1 MKKFCIMMVLLLSGL
16 MSTYAQSVTPLK
28 INDLHI
34 TREVLKNI
42 DGGTHS
48 VLTITNNGKQ
58 TLPATGWSI
67 FFNSRPMNVIGTDT
81 ISARISHVNGD
92 LFRLVPLKGFAGI
105 KAGSSVKIN
114 VLSTEVKNIT
124 DLSSGF
130 YLVWDK
136 APSKGYNINNTDIHL
151 LEQAEKTEIEV
162 AAHAF
167 GQNKLVRDIPLDQL
181 PKIFP
186 TPVSYK
192 QGAGIFKLMPEVT
205 IVANDEFAKE
215 AAFFAAELQAIFG
228 KKPALVKAGIKN
240 SIVLVKGKVR
250 GPESYKLSVTPDKIS
265 ITADDSAGAFY
276 GIQSLKLLFPSG
288 SWGTIQ
294 KEIAIPAV
302 EIEDAPRFG
311 FRGFM
316 MDVGRNFQS
325 KKQVLKALDVMALY
339 KMNVLHFH
347 VTEDE
352 GWRLE
357 IPGLPELTDVGSK
370 RGHTVDDEN
379 NILPSYGS
387 GADTGVNSGSGFYTR
402 SEFIEILKYATARH
416 IRVIPEIETPGHAR
430 AAIKSMDARYTRLMK
445 LGKKQEA
452 SQYLLRDLDDKS
464 QYESVQGFKDNV
476 INVAVPSVYT
486 FLEKVVDEM
495 RSMYTDADAPLA
507 TIHFGGDEVPAGVWE
522 RSPAVASL
530 LKKETSIKGT
540 DEMWYYYFSK
550 VNAML
555 KAKKLYL
562 SGWEE
567 IGLRKALVNGEK
579 KMLLDDRFSKEN
591 FHADV
596 WNNLKGNEDLAYKL
610 ANAGYK
616 VVLTCVTNL
625 YLDLAANKS
634 FNETGQ
640 YWGGYV
646 GIDKP
651 YYFVPF
657 DLFKNLKEDE
667 NGNPID
673 KKALGGK
680 TSLTEFGKSN
690 IIGIQSPLWS
700 EIIKTPER
708 FEYMLLPKLFGVA
721 ERAWAK
727 DPEWATETDPAKSN
741 IAYTQVW
748 SEFLN
753 IVGKRELPRLDHYSG
768 GYSYRI
774 PTPGAIVENGQV
786 IANVQFPG
794 FVIRYT
800 TDGSEPTINS
810 TMYTAPLN
818 SKGTIQL
825 KVFNAEGRSGRT
837 VKIEN
842 GR

>member
-1 MKKFCIMMVLLLSGL
+1 MTLLFSSVLNI
-16 MSTYAQSVTPLK
+16 YAQSVTPF
-28 INDLHI
+28 NVGDLHI
-34 TREVLKNI
+34 TREVINNI
-42 DGGTHS
+42 DEGTRS
-48 VLTITNNGKQ
+48 VLIISNNGKQ

-67 FFNSRPMNVIGTDT
+67 FFNSRPMNVAGGDT
-81 ISARISHVNGD
+81 LFAKINHVNGD

-136 APSKGYNINNTDIHL
+136 APAKGYNISLTNINPA
-151 LEQAEKTEIEV
+151 EQVEKTELEI

-167 GQNKLVRDIPLDQL
+167 GQNKLIKDIPLDQL

-192 QGAGIFKLMPEVT
+192 ERQGIFKLGPEVS
-205 IVANDEFAKE
+205 IHADNAFIKE
-215 AAFFAAELQAIFG
+215 AAFFAGELQAILG
-228 KKPALVKAGIKN
+228 KKPSLGKSAAKN
-240 SIVLVKGKVR
+240 AIILEKGSNMVL
-250 GPESYKLSVTPDKIS
+250 ESYKLSVTPENIS
-265 ITADDSAGAFY
+265 ITAADPAGVFY
-276 GIQSLKLLFPSG
+276 GIQSLKMLFPSG
-288 SWGTIQ
+288 SWKSVQ

-325 KKQVLKALDVMALY
+325 KKQVFKTLDVMALY

-357 IPGLPELTDVGSK
+357 IPGLPELTAVGSK
-370 RGHTVDDEN
+370 RGHTIGDEN

-452 SQYLLRDLDDKS
+452 AQYLLRDLDDKS

-476 INVAVPSVYT
+476 INVALPSVYT

-495 RSMYTDADAPLA
+495 RSMYADANAPLA

-522 RSPAVASL
+522 KSPAVASL
-530 LKKETSIKGT
+530 LKKETSIKGA
-540 DEMWYYYFSK
+540 DEMWYYYFNK

-567 IGLRKALVNGEK
+567 IGLRKTLINGEK
-579 KMLLDDRFSKEN
+579 KMILDDRFSKEN

-651 YYFVPF
+651 YYFVPY

-673 KKALGGK
+673 KKALEGK

-690 IIGIQSPLWS
+690 IVGIQSPLWS

-727 DPEWATETDPAKSN
+727 DPEWATETDATKSN
-741 IAYTQVW
+741 VAYTQVW

-753 IVGKRELPRLDHYSG
+753 IVGKRELPRLDHYAG

-774 PTPGAIVENGQV
+774 PTPGIVKENGQI

-800 TDGSEPTINS
+800 TDGTEPTANS
-810 TMYTAPLN
+810 SIYTAPLN
-818 SKGTIQL
+818 SKGTVQL
-825 KVFNAEGRSGRT
+825 KAFNAEGRAGRT
-837 VKIEN
+837 VMIEN
-842 GR
+842 SY

>member
-1 MKKFCIMMVLLLSGL
+1 MLLLS
-16 MSTYAQSVTPLK
+16 SFSNTYAQSVPFK
-28 INDLHI
+28 VGDLHI
-34 TREVLKNI
+34 TREVVTNVNE
-42 DGGTHS
+42 GTHS

-58 TLPATGWSI
+58 RLPATGWTI
-67 FFNSRPMNVIGTDT
+67 YFNSRPVHVTGADT
-81 ISARISHVNGD
+81 LKAKIKHINGD
-92 LFRLVPLKGFAGI
+92 LFRLAPLKGFI
-105 KAGSSVKIN
+105 ELKAGSSAKIN
-114 VLSTEVKNIT
+114 VVSTTVKNIT

-130 YLVWDK
+130 YLVWDN
-136 APSKGYNINNTDIHL
+136 APSKGYNISLTNISPA
-151 LEQAEKTEIEV
+151 EQVEKTEIEI

-167 GQNKLVRDIPLDQL
+167 VQNKLVKDIPSNQL

-192 QGAGIFKLMPEVT
+192 EGQGIYKLLPEVT
-205 IVANDEFAKE
+205 IVADNAFAKE
-215 AAFFAAELQAIFG
+215 AALFAGELEAILG
-228 KKPALVKAGIKN
+228 KKPSLGKAGFKN
-240 SIVLVKGKVR
+240 SIVLEKGSAM
-250 GPESYKLSVTPDKIS
+250 GPESYKLSVTPERIL
-265 ITADDSAGAFY
+265 ITATDPSGAFY
-276 GIQSLKLLFPSG
+276 GIQSLKTLFPPIAWG
-288 SWGTIQ
+288 SVQ
-294 KEIAIPAV
+294 KEIAVPAV

-325 KKQVLKALDVMALY
+325 KKQVLKVLDVMALY

-347 VTEDE
+347 LNEDE

-357 IPGLPELTDVGSK
+357 IPDLPELTSVGAQ
-370 RGHTVDDEN
+370 RGHTVNDEN
-379 NILPSYGS
+379 NILPAYGS

-402 SEFIEILKYATARH
+402 SDFIEILRYATARH

-430 AAIKSMDARYTRLMK
+430 AAIKSMDARYARLMK
-445 LGKKQEA
+445 MGKKQEA
-452 SQYLLRDLDDKS
+452 SQYLLRDPQDKS

-476 INVAVPSVYT
+476 INVALPSVYT

-495 RSMYTDADAPLA
+495 CAMYKDANAPLA

-522 RSPAVASL
+522 KSPAVANL
-530 LKKETSIKGT
+530 LKKDTSIQGV
-540 DEMWYYYFSK
+540 DEMWYYYFKK

-555 KAKKLYL
+555 KSKKLYL

-579 KMLLDDRFSKEN
+579 KMVLDHRFSKEN

-657 DLFKNLKEDE
+657 ELFKNQKEDE
-667 NGNPID
+667 RGNPID
-673 KKALGGK
+673 KKTLEGK

-690 IIGIQSPLWS
+690 IVGIQSPLWS

-727 DPEWATETDPAKSN
+727 DPEWATAADLTKSSLTYN
-741 IAYTQVW
+741 QVW

-753 IVGKRELPRLDHYSG
+753 IVGKRELPRLDHYAG
-768 GYSYRI
+768 GYNYRV
-774 PTPGAIVENGQV
+774 PTPGIAIENGKV

-800 TDGSEPTINS
+800 TDGTEPTASS
-810 TMYTAPLN
+810 TLYTAPLDA
-818 SKGTIQL
+818 KGIIHL
-825 KVFNAEGRSGRT
+825 KVFTITGKSGRA
-837 VKIEN
+837 VKIKN
-842 GR
+842 D

>member
-1 MKKFCIMMVLLLSGL
+1 MTLLFSSFLNI
-16 MSTYAQSVTPLK
+16 YAQSVTPVK
-28 INDLHI
+28 ISDLQI
-34 TREVLKNI
+34 TREVINNI
-42 DGGTHS
+42 DEGTRS
-48 VLTITNNGKQ
+48 VLTIANNGKQ
-58 TLPATGWSI
+58 TFPAKGWSI
-67 FFNSRPMNVIGTDT
+67 FFNSRPMNVAGTDT
-81 ISARISHVNGD
+81 LLAKINHVNGD

-130 YLVWDK
+130 YLVWDS
-136 APSKGYNINNTDIHL
+136 APSKGYDIGITNVYPVK
-151 LEQAEKTEIEV
+151 QVEKTEIEV
-162 AAHAF
+162 AANAF
-167 GQNKLVRDIPLDQL
+167 GQNKLIRDIPLDQL

-192 QGAGIFKLMPEVT
+192 ERQGIFKLTPEVT

-215 AAFFAAELQAIFG
+215 AAFFSGELLAIVG
-228 KKPALVKAGIKN
+228 KKPALVKASAKN

-250 GPESYKLSVTPDKIS
+250 GPESYKLSVTPDEIL
-265 ITADDSAGAFY
+265 ITADDPAGAFY
-276 GIQSLKLLFPSG
+276 GIQSLKILFPST
-288 SWGTIQ
+288 SWGAVQ
-294 KEIAIPAV
+294 KEIAVPAV

-325 KKQVLKALDVMALY
+325 KRQVLKVLDVMALY

-347 VTEDE
+347 LNEDE

-357 IPGLPELTDVGSK
+357 IPGLPELTTVGSQ
-370 RGHTVDDEN
+370 RGHTVGDEN
-379 NILPSYGS
+379 NILPAYGS
-387 GADTGVNSGSGFYTR
+387 GADTGMNSGSGFYTR
-402 SEFIEILKYATARH
+402 SDFIEILKYASARH

-452 SQYLLRDLDDKS
+452 AQYLLRDLDDKS
-464 QYESVQGFKDNV
+464 EYESVQGFKDNV

-486 FLEKVVDEM
+486 FLEKVVDEI
-495 RSMYTDADAPLA
+495 RAMYTDANAPLA

-522 RSPAVASL
+522 KSPAVANL
-530 LKKETSIKGT
+530 LKKDTSVKGV
-540 DEMWYYYFSK
+540 DEMWYYYFNK

-579 KMLLDDRFSKEN
+579 KMVPDDRFSKEN

-651 YYFVPF
+651 YYFVPY

-673 KKALGGK
+673 KKLLEGK

-690 IIGIQSPLWS
+690 IVGIQSPLWS
-700 EIIKTPER
+700 EIIRTPER

-727 DPEWATETDPAKSN
+727 DPEWATETDTTKSN
-741 IAYTQVW
+741 VAYTQVW

-753 IVGKRELPRLDHYSG
+753 IVGKRELPRLDHYAG

-774 PTPGAIVENGQV
+774 PTPGIVKENGQI

-800 TDGSEPTINS
+800 TDGTEPTANS
-810 TMYTAPLN
+810 SIYTAPLN

-825 KVFNAEGRSGRT
+825 KAFNAEGRTGRT

-842 GR
+842 N